1 MELFIN
7 EIQVQKDVGEI
18 SDAVQNLSFEQR
30 REKIECWLSPQD
42 PSTNYNNA
50 LRQRHGGSGLWF
62 LQSDIFTKWKVR
74 RNSFLWLN
82 GVPGSGKT
90 VLSSAIINDLLPS
103 RALLYFYFDFND
115 TDKQTFESMVRSLVI
130 QLSCKFEDAWKQL
143 DFLYSSCEDGR
154 RQPTRDS
161 LCKMLLNMMEQVKE
175 VWIVLDALDECCTR
189 KGSPTE
195 GLLAWIRDLHR
206 SEQRNVHLLVTSRP
220 EQDIQSGLSEFH
232 DDNIVPIQGD
242 LIAND
247 IRAYIHTRVRQ
258 DEGLKRWRARPD
270 VQDEIETRLTEKA
283 DRMLVLER
291 FLEDLLS
298 ANIC

>member
-1 MELFIN
+1 MSS
-7 EIQVQKDVGEI
+7 K
-18 SDAVQNLSFEQR
+18 QR
-30 REKIECWLSPQD
+30 REKIECWLSPED
-42 PSTNYNNA
+42 PSTNFNNA

-90 VLSSAIINDLLPS
+90 VLSSAIIKDLLPS
-103 RALLYFYFDFND
+103 RALLYFYFDFSD
-115 TDKQTFESMVRSLVI
+115 TGKQTLESMVRSLVM
-130 QLSCKFEDAWKQL
+130 QLSWKFEDAREQL
-143 DFLYSSCEDGR
+143 DLLYSSSEDGH
-154 RQPTRDS
+154 QKPTRES
-161 LCKMLLNMMEQVKE
+161 LCKVLLNMMKQVKE

-195 GLLAWIRDLHR
+195 GLLSWIRDLYR

-232 DDNIVPIQGD
+232 DDNIVPIQGN

-270 VQDEIETRLTEKA
+270 VQDEIETRLMEKV
-283 DRMLVLER
+283 DSMLVLKR

-298 ANIC
+298 ANTC